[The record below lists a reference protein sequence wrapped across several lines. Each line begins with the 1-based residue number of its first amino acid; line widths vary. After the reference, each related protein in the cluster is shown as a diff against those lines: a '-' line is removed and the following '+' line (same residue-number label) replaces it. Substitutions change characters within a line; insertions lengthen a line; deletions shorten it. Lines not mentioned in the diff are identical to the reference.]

1 LKKKRRTTERRLPN
15 VALLQLAEDSAGSLE
30 QSAEANT
37 SELPEVVQQQSSRA
51 ARQQ

>member
-1 LKKKRRTTERRLPN
+1 MTERRLPN
-15 VALLQLAEDSAGSLE
+15 VALLQLAAEDSAGSLE